1 MMPVALTCAAV
12 VSAMSIGA
20 CGSGRHQKT
29 STRTASGGL
38 TKTVTPPKPNR
49 PIAATV
55 ETAGVPTSR
64 SAYAE
69 AHVPMPQSITGWR
82 RVFADDF
89 ASDEYA
95 RRGAFKT
102 CVWGRTLRDSTCA
115 GLPSSAAARWFAYP
129 DGDNSTGSG
138 GTFEPSNSLAIGPA
152 GLSFYLHAE
161 NGVNQ
166 LAAAIPKLQRSAS
179 STRTTGLYIVRFHA
193 DSVNGWDFVINLYP
207 PGNNVSRDG
216 LISLTGPLD
225 GHIMGLVDDPG
236 SRRIPGTVYDPSNP
250 QAQLWDTGRAFTGWH
265 TAVIERTPTRIEFYL
280 DGAPTAVDDT
290 AVPRAPLRFVL
301 QSYAAAA
308 KTSTASGHVTVSW
321 VQIYQSARAG

>member
-1 MMPVALTCAAV
+1 MPVALTCAAV

-207 PGNNVSRDG
+207 PGNNVSRVD
-216 LISLTGPLD
+216 
-225 GHIMGLVDDPG
+225 LVDRAAGRPHHGARGRPRQPPDPG
-236 SRRIPGTVYDPSNP
+236 HGVRPI
-250 QAQLWDTGRAFTGWH
+250 
-265 TAVIERTPTRIEFYL
+265 
-280 DGAPTAVDDT
+280 
-290 AVPRAPLRFVL
+290 
-301 QSYAAAA
+301 
-308 KTSTASGHVTVSW
+308 
-321 VQIYQSARAG
+321 QSAGSAVGHRSGLHRLAHGRDRADSDKD